1 MTNYN
6 VCIYMNV
13 CVFMTNVCIY
23 MNVCVFM
30 TNVCIYMNVCICI
43 HIDVKGYKATLL
55 RDMLAA
61 EKEGLFKEA
70 SEESEED

>member
-1 MTNYN
+1 MTNY
-6 VCIYMNV
+6 
-13 CVFMTNVCIY
+13 NVCIY